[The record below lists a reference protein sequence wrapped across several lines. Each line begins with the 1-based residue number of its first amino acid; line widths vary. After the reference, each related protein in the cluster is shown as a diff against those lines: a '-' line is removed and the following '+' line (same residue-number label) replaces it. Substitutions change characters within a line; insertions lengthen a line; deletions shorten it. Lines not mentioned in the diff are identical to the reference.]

1 VRLDTLKPFGRVL
14 RKRSEK
20 LKAQLLDSVAHFGQV
35 FPIVIDGQDEVIAG
49 HGILEAMRQA
59 GYAHIGIVRLT
70 HLSGAQKRALR
81 IALNRLG
88 ELSGWDEE
96 LLALE
101 FKELLEMDLTLELD
115 FDLAITGF
123 SAPEIDRFIEIQG
136 DEVAN
141 SADDEQ
147 AVDQD
152 GAPVSELGDI
162 FLLGE
167 HRIACGDSRLAET
180 YSRLLGSE
188 RPNLGIH
195 DSPYNVKINGHVSK
209 SGKHREFVMAT
220 GEMSSSEF
228 TSFLTE
234 FLRHAARVSAP
245 GAIQFAFMDWR
256 HMEEML
262 VAGREAGLNLRNL
275 CVWNKGSGGLGSAY
289 RSQHELVFMFHEP
302 GATAINN
309 VQLGRYQRN
318 RSNVW
323 DFLGAP
329 SLRKELEL
337 HSTPKPVSLV
347 AEAIRDCSHRNDIVL
362 DCFSGSGTTIIAA
375 AKTGR
380 RARVIELDPHYVD
393 VAVRRWERWSGE
405 VARHGSSGL
414 TFAELGELRRKEPAS
429 VPIGPPRPR
438 VRTHKGFASLAVS

>member
-1 VRLDTLKPFGRVL
+1 MQ
-14 RKRSEK
+14 E
-20 LKAQLLDSVAHFGQV
+20 
-35 FPIVIDGQDEVIAG
+35 
-49 HGILEAMRQA
+49 A
-59 GYAHIGIVRLT
+59 GYSQIGIVRLT
-70 HLSGAQKRALR
+70 HLSDEQKRALR
-81 IALNRLG
+81 ITLNRLG

-101 FKELLEMDLTLELD
+101 FKELLEIDLTLELD

-123 SAPEIDRFIEIQG
+123 SAPEIDRLIEIQG
-136 DEVAN
+136 DEITN
-141 SADDEQ
+141 GEDDEQ
-147 AVDQD
+147 AADQE
-152 GAPVSELGDI
+152 GAQVSELDDI

-188 RPNLGIH
+188 RPTLGIH
-195 DSPYNVKINGHVSK
+195 DAPYNVKINGHVSK

-220 GEMSSSEF
+220 GEMSSGEF

-275 CVWNKGSGGLGSAY
+275 CVWNKGCGGLGSAY

-302 GATAINN
+302 GAPAINN

-323 DFLGAP
+323 DFPGAAG
-329 SLRKELEL
+329 LRKELEL
-337 HSTPKPVSLV
+337 HSTPKPGSLV

-405 VARHGSSGL
+405 VARHASSGL
-414 TFAELGELRRKEPAS
+414 TFAELGDLRRKEPAS
-429 VPIGPPRPR
+429 PLPISPPSPVQTDTPLAAGVR
-438 VRTHKGFASLAVS
+438 VRRRVAA